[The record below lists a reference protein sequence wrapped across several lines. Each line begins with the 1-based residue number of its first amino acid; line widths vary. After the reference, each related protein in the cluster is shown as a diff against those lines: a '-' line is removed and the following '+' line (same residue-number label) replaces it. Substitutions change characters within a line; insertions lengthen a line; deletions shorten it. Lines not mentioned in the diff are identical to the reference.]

1 MSETPG
7 TAASAAKNVTKVA
20 VTKPV
25 AENVVDNLNK
35 VLPTVVETAEVA
47 LEVPSKVVVNE
58 RLVFIVGVV
67 AGAAL
72 GVGILVA
79 VNKLRERN
87 LREKIKK
94 AAEATIEAVEAKNP
108 KS

>member
-1 MSETPG
+1 MSETPA
-7 TAASAAKNVTKVA
+7 TAATAAKTAAKVA
-20 VTKPV
+20 VAKPV
-25 AENVVDNLNK
+25 GETVGDNLNK
-35 VLPTVVETAEVA
+35 VLPTVIETAEVA

-72 GVGILVA
+72 GVGILFA

-94 AAEATIEAVEAKNP
+94 AAEAAIETVEAKNQ
-108 KS
+108 KA